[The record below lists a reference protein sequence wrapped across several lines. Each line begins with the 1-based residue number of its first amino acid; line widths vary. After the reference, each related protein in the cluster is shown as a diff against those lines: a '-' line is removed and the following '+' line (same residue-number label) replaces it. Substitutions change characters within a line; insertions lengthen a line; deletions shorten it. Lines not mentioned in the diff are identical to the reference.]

1 MKRFALCLCIVV
13 FAFCLLPF
21 GAADGVD
28 STETAYQTEDHAQEV
43 NGYSSREG
51 EQPSLDKN
59 AVGSAQT
66 ENAPVG
72 AAPTAPAIPAVSS
85 SAAPAAPA
93 SASPAAPATSTAPAI
108 PAVSSSAASAAP
120 TTSTA
125 PTSASPAAPTTST
138 APAIP
143 AVSSSAAPT
152 APATSKA
159 PTSASPA
166 ADTGKE
172 VPAAAAKNGAA
183 SSVADRDG
191 KGAESGE
198 TADLT
203 FASIHNK
210 GLTVADGN
218 KWYYENFDRQGRP
231 SFAVLYENGT
241 ALEKTEWQYKGNTR
255 HPAQKRIVR
264 PADSEIFHYDEAGRE
279 LSIERYTGKTVAS
292 KTENV
297 YNSGGKLIEQTVTAG
312 KNIDR
317 SVWEFAGG
325 TAVSQTKYRNG
336 KKTAFI
342 ELNTTPHIVHLYMDG
357 KEVYV
362 GEEV

>member
-1 MKRFALCLCIVV
+1 MKHVAFCLCIVV

-28 STETAYQTEDHAQEV
+28 STETAYQAEDHAQEV

-51 EQPSLDKN
+51 EKPSLDEN
-59 AVGSAQT
+59 TVGSAQT

-72 AAPTAPAIPAVSS
+72 AAP
-85 SAAPAAPA
+85 
-93 SASPAAPATSTAPAI
+93 ATSTAPAT
-108 PAVSSSAASAAP
+108 PASAA
-120 TTSTA
+120 
-125 PTSASPAAPTTST
+125 
-138 APAIP
+138 
-143 AVSSSAAPT
+143 
-152 APATSKA
+152 
-159 PTSASPA
+159 PA

-172 VPAAAAKNGAA
+172 VPAAAAKDGAA

-264 PADSEIFHYDEAGRE
+264 PADSEIFRYDEEGRE
-279 LSIERYTGKTVAS
+279 LSIELYTGKTLTS

-297 YNSGGKLIEQTVTAG
+297 YNGGGKLIEQTVTAG
-312 KNIDR
+312 KNIER
-317 SVWEFAGG
+317 SVWEFSEG

-342 ELNTTPHIVHLYMDG
+342 ELDTTPHIVHLYMDD

-362 GEEV
+362 GAEV

>member
-1 MKRFALCLCIVV
+1 MKRVAFCLCIGV
-13 FAFCLLPF
+13 FVFCLLPF

-28 STETAYQTEDHAQEV
+28 STETAYQAEEYEQEV

-51 EQPSLDKN
+51 EKSSLDEN
-59 AVGSAQT
+59 TVGSAQT

-72 AAPTAPAIPAVSS
+72 AAP
-85 SAAPAAPA
+85 
-93 SASPAAPATSTAPAI
+93 ATSTAPAT
-108 PAVSSSAASAAP
+108 PA
-120 TTSTA
+120 
-125 PTSASPAAPTTST
+125 
-138 APAIP
+138 
-143 AVSSSAAPT
+143 
-152 APATSKA
+152 
-159 PTSASPA
+159 SASPA

-172 VPAAAAKNGAA
+172 VPAAAAKDGAA

-198 TADLT
+198 TADLS
-203 FASIHNK
+203 FASIHSK

-264 PADSEIFHYDEAGRE
+264 PADSEIFRYDEEGRE
-279 LSIERYTGKTVAS
+279 LSIELYTGKTLTS

-297 YNSGGKLIEQTVTAG
+297 YNGGGKLIEQTVTAG
-312 KNIDR
+312 KNIER
-317 SVWEFAGG
+317 SVWEFSEG

-342 ELNTTPHIVHLYMDG
+342 ELDTTPHIVHLYMDD

-362 GEEV
+362 GAEV

>member
-1 MKRFALCLCIVV
+1 MKRVAFCLCIGV
-13 FAFCLLPF
+13 FVFCLLPF

-28 STETAYQTEDHAQEV
+28 STETAYQAEKYEQEV

-51 EQPSLDKN
+51 EKPSLDEN
-59 AVGSAQT
+59 TVGSAQT

-72 AAPTAPAIPAVSS
+72 AAP
-85 SAAPAAPA
+85 
-93 SASPAAPATSTAPAI
+93 ATSTAPAT
-108 PAVSSSAASAAP
+108 PASAA
-120 TTSTA
+120 
-125 PTSASPAAPTTST
+125 
-138 APAIP
+138 
-143 AVSSSAAPT
+143 
-152 APATSKA
+152 
-159 PTSASPA
+159 PA

-172 VPAAAAKNGAA
+172 VPAAAAKDGAA

-198 TADLT
+198 TADLS
-203 FASIHNK
+203 FASIHSK

-264 PADSEIFHYDEAGRE
+264 PADSEIFRYDEEGRE
-279 LSIERYTGKTVAS
+279 LSIELYTGKTLTS

-297 YNSGGKLIEQTVTAG
+297 YNGGGKLIEQTITAG
-312 KNIDR
+312 KNIER
-317 SVWEFAGG
+317 SVWEFSEG

-342 ELNTTPHIVHLYMDG
+342 ELDTTPHIVHLYMDD

-362 GEEV
+362 GAEV

>member
-1 MKRFALCLCIVV
+1 MKHVAFCLCIGV
-13 FAFCLLPF
+13 FVFCLLPF

-28 STETAYQTEDHAQEV
+28 STETAYQAEEYEQEV
-43 NGYSSREG
+43 NGYSSRE
-51 EQPSLDKN
+51 EEKPSLDEN
-59 AVGSAQT
+59 TVGSAQT

-72 AAPTAPAIPAVSS
+72 AAP
-85 SAAPAAPA
+85 
-93 SASPAAPATSTAPAI
+93 ATSTAPAT
-108 PAVSSSAASAAP
+108 PA
-120 TTSTA
+120 
-125 PTSASPAAPTTST
+125 
-138 APAIP
+138 
-143 AVSSSAAPT
+143 
-152 APATSKA
+152 
-159 PTSASPA
+159 SASPA

-172 VPAAAAKNGAA
+172 VPAAAAKDGAA
-183 SSVADRDG
+183 SLVADRDG

-198 TADLT
+198 TADLS

-264 PADSEIFHYDEAGRE
+264 PADSEIFRYDEEGRE
-279 LSIERYTGKTVAS
+279 LSIELYTGKTLTS

-297 YNSGGKLIEQTVTAG
+297 YNGGGKLIEQTVTAG
-312 KNIDR
+312 KNIER
-317 SVWEFAGG
+317 SVWEFSEG

-342 ELNTTPHIVHLYMDG
+342 ELDTTPHIVHLYMDD

-362 GEEV
+362 GAEV

>member
-1 MKRFALCLCIVV
+1 MKRVAFCLCIGV
-13 FAFCLLPF
+13 FVFCLLPF

-28 STETAYQTEDHAQEV
+28 STETAYQAEEYEQEV

-51 EQPSLDKN
+51 EKPSLDEN
-59 AVGSAQT
+59 TVGSAQPA
-66 ENAPVG
+66 NAPVG
-72 AAPTAPAIPAVSS
+72 TSPS
-85 SAAPAAPA
+85 APA
-93 SASPAAPATSTAPAI
+93 SAVSTG
-108 PAVSSSAASAAP
+108 SAG
-120 TTSTA
+120 
-125 PTSASPAAPTTST
+125 
-138 APAIP
+138 
-143 AVSSSAAPT
+143 
-152 APATSKA
+152 
-159 PTSASPA
+159 ASPA

-172 VPAAAAKNGAA
+172 VPAAAAKDGAA

-198 TADLT
+198 TADLS
-203 FASIHNK
+203 FASIHSK

-264 PADSEIFHYDEAGRE
+264 PADSEIFRYDKEGRE
-279 LSIERYTGKTVAS
+279 LSIELYTGKTLTS

-297 YNSGGKLIEQTVTAG
+297 YNGGGKLIEQTVTAG
-312 KNIDR
+312 KNIER
-317 SVWEFAGG
+317 SVWEFSEG

-342 ELNTTPHIVHLYMDG
+342 ELDTTPHIVHLYMDD

-362 GEEV
+362 GAEV

>member
-1 MKRFALCLCIVV
+1 MKRATFCLCIVV

-28 STETAYQTEDHAQEV
+28 STEAAYQAEDHAQEV

-51 EQPSLDKN
+51 EKPSLDEN
-59 AVGSAQT
+59 TVGSAQT

-72 AAPTAPAIPAVSS
+72 AAP
-85 SAAPAAPA
+85 
-93 SASPAAPATSTAPAI
+93 ATSTAPAT
-108 PAVSSSAASAAP
+108 PA
-120 TTSTA
+120 
-125 PTSASPAAPTTST
+125 SASPS
-138 APAIP
+138 APAS
-143 AVSSSAAPT
+143 AVSTGSA
-152 APATSKA
+152 
-159 PTSASPA
+159 SASPA

-172 VPAAAAKNGAA
+172 VPAAAAKDGAA

-198 TADLT
+198 TADLS

-264 PADSEIFHYDEAGRE
+264 PADSEIFRYDEEGRE
-279 LSIERYTGKTVAS
+279 LSIELYTGETLTS

-297 YNSGGKLIEQTVTAG
+297 YNGGGKLIEQTVTAG
-312 KNIDR
+312 KNIER
-317 SVWEFAGG
+317 SVWEFSEG

-342 ELNTTPHIVHLYMDG
+342 ELDTTPHIVHLYMDD

-362 GEEV
+362 GAEV

>member
-1 MKRFALCLCIVV
+1 MKRAAFCLCIGV
-13 FAFCLLPF
+13 FVFCLLPF

-28 STETAYQTEDHAQEV
+28 STETAYQAEEYEQEV

-51 EQPSLDKN
+51 EKPSLDEN
-59 AVGSAQT
+59 TVGSAQT

-72 AAPTAPAIPAVSS
+72 TSPS
-85 SAAPAAPA
+85 APA
-93 SASPAAPATSTAPAI
+93 SAVSTGSAGAAPATSTAPA
-108 PAVSSSAASAAP
+108 
-120 TTSTA
+120 T
-125 PTSASPAAPTTST
+125 
-138 APAIP
+138 
-143 AVSSSAAPT
+143 
-152 APATSKA
+152 PATPA
-159 PTSASPA
+159 SASPA

-172 VPAAAAKNGAA
+172 VPAAAAKDGAA

-198 TADLT
+198 TADLS
-203 FASIHNK
+203 FASIHSK

-264 PADSEIFHYDEAGRE
+264 PADSEIFRYDEEGRE
-279 LSIERYTGKTVAS
+279 LSIELYTGKTLTS

-297 YNSGGKLIEQTVTAG
+297 YNGGGKLIEQTVTAG
-312 KNIDR
+312 KNIER
-317 SVWEFAGG
+317 SVWEFSEG

-342 ELNTTPHIVHLYMDG
+342 ELDTTPHIVHLYMDD

-362 GEEV
+362 GAEV

>member
-1 MKRFALCLCIVV
+1 MKRVAFCLCIGV
-13 FAFCLLPF
+13 FVFCLLPF

-28 STETAYQTEDHAQEV
+28 STETAYQAEDHAQEV
-43 NGYSSREG
+43 NGYSSRE
-51 EQPSLDKN
+51 EEKPSLDEN
-59 AVGSAQT
+59 TVGSAQT

-72 AAPTAPAIPAVSS
+72 AAP
-85 SAAPAAPA
+85 
-93 SASPAAPATSTAPAI
+93 ATSTAPAT
-108 PAVSSSAASAAP
+108 PASAAP
-120 TTSTA
+120 
-125 PTSASPAAPTTST
+125 
-138 APAIP
+138 
-143 AVSSSAAPT
+143 
-152 APATSKA
+152 
-159 PTSASPA
+159 A
-166 ADTGKE
+166 ADTRKE
-172 VPAAAAKNGAA
+172 VPAAAAKDGAA

-203 FASIHNK
+203 FASIHSK

-264 PADSEIFHYDEAGRE
+264 PADSEIFRYDEEGRE
-279 LSIERYTGKTVAS
+279 LSIELYTGKTLTS

-297 YNSGGKLIEQTVTAG
+297 YNGGGKIIEQTVTAG
-312 KNIDR
+312 KNIER
-317 SVWEFAGG
+317 SVWEFSEG

-342 ELNTTPHIVHLYMDG
+342 ELDTTPHIVHLYMDD

-362 GEEV
+362 GAEV

>member
-1 MKRFALCLCIVV
+1 MKRAAFCLCIGV

-85 SAAPAAPA
+85 SAASAAPA
-93 SASPAAPATSTAPAI
+93 SASPTDT
-108 PAVSSSAASAAP
+108 
-120 TTSTA
+120 
-125 PTSASPAAPTTST
+125 
-138 APAIP
+138 
-143 AVSSSAAPT
+143 APT
-152 APATSKA
+152 APATSTA
-159 PTSASPA
+159 TVTPASASPA

-172 VPAAAAKNGAA
+172 VPAAAAKDGAA

-198 TADLT
+198 TADPT

-342 ELNTTPHIVHLYMDG
+342 ELDTTPHIVHLYMDG

>member
-1 MKRFALCLCIVV
+1 MKRVAFCLCIGV

-28 STETAYQTEDHAQEV
+28 STETAYQAEEYEQEV

-51 EQPSLDKN
+51 EKPSLDEN
-59 AVGSAQT
+59 TVGSAQT

-72 AAPTAPAIPAVSS
+72 AAP
-85 SAAPAAPA
+85 
-93 SASPAAPATSTAPAI
+93 ATSTAPAT
-108 PAVSSSAASAAP
+108 PA
-120 TTSTA
+120 
-125 PTSASPAAPTTST
+125 
-138 APAIP
+138 
-143 AVSSSAAPT
+143 
-152 APATSKA
+152 
-159 PTSASPA
+159 SASPA

-172 VPAAAAKNGAA
+172 VPAAAAKDGAA

-198 TADLT
+198 TADLS
-203 FASIHNK
+203 FASIHSK

-264 PADSEIFHYDEAGRE
+264 PADSEIFRYDEEGRE

>member
-1 MKRFALCLCIVV
+1 MKRA
-13 FAFCLLPF
+13 AFCLLPF

-28 STETAYQTEDHAQEV
+28 STETAYQAEDHAQEV

-51 EQPSLDKN
+51 EKPSLDEN
-59 AVGSAQT
+59 TVGSAQT

-72 AAPTAPAIPAVSS
+72 AAP
-85 SAAPAAPA
+85 
-93 SASPAAPATSTAPAI
+93 ATSTAPAT
-108 PAVSSSAASAAP
+108 PA
-120 TTSTA
+120 
-125 PTSASPAAPTTST
+125 
-138 APAIP
+138 
-143 AVSSSAAPT
+143 
-152 APATSKA
+152 
-159 PTSASPA
+159 SASPA

-172 VPAAAAKNGAA
+172 VPAAAAKDGAA

-241 ALEKTEWQYKGNTR
+241 ALEKTEWQYKDNTR

-264 PADSEIFHYDEAGRE
+264 PADSEIFRYDEEGRE
-279 LSIERYTGKTVAS
+279 LSIELYTGKTLTS

-297 YNSGGKLIEQTVTAG
+297 YNGGGKLIEQTVTAG
-312 KNIDR
+312 KNIER
-317 SVWEFAGG
+317 SVWEFSEG

-342 ELNTTPHIVHLYMDG
+342 ELDTTPHIVHLYMDD

-362 GEEV
+362 GAEV

>member
-1 MKRFALCLCIVV
+1 MKRVAFCLCIGV

-28 STETAYQTEDHAQEV
+28 STETAYQAEDHAQEV

-51 EQPSLDKN
+51 EKPSLDEN
-59 AVGSAQT
+59 TVGSAQT

-72 AAPTAPAIPAVSS
+72 TSPS
-85 SAAPAAPA
+85 APA
-93 SASPAAPATSTAPAI
+93 SAVSTGSAGAAAAATSQAGQ
-108 PAVSSSAASAAP
+108 VP
-120 TTSTA
+120 TTALQKSG
-125 PTSASPAAPTTST
+125 SD
-138 APAIP
+138 
-143 AVSSSAAPT
+143 SS
-152 APATSKA
+152 
-159 PTSASPA
+159 A

-172 VPAAAAKNGAA
+172 VPAAAAKDGAA

-198 TADLT
+198 TADLS

-264 PADSEIFHYDEAGRE
+264 PADSEIFRYDEEGRE
-279 LSIERYTGKTVAS
+279 LSIELYTGKTLTS

-297 YNSGGKLIEQTVTAG
+297 YNGGGKLIEQTVTAG
-312 KNIDR
+312 KNIER
-317 SVWEFAGG
+317 SVWEFSEG

-342 ELNTTPHIVHLYMDG
+342 ELDTTPHIVHLYMDD

-362 GEEV
+362 GAEV

>member
-1 MKRFALCLCIVV
+1 MKRVAFCLCIGV
-13 FAFCLLPF
+13 FVFCLLPF

-28 STETAYQTEDHAQEV
+28 STETAYQAEEYEHGSM
-43 NGYSSREG
+43 NREK
-51 EQPSLDKN
+51 PSLDEN
-59 AVGSAQT
+59 TVGSAQT

-72 AAPTAPAIPAVSS
+72 AAPAPSTA
-85 SAAPAAPA
+85 
-93 SASPAAPATSTAPAI
+93 PAAPATSTAPAT
-108 PAVSSSAASAAP
+108 PA
-120 TTSTA
+120 
-125 PTSASPAAPTTST
+125 SASPAATSQAGQIPTTALQKSG
-138 APAIP
+138 
-143 AVSSSAAPT
+143 SD
-152 APATSKA
+152 
-159 PTSASPA
+159 SPA

-172 VPAAAAKNGAA
+172 VPAAAAKDGAA

-198 TADLT
+198 TADLS
-203 FASIHNK
+203 FASIHSK

-241 ALEKTEWQYKGNTR
+241 ALEKTEWQYKGNPR

-264 PADSEIFHYDEAGRE
+264 PADSEIFRDDEEGRE
-279 LSIERYTGKTVAS
+279 LSIELYTGKTLTS

-297 YNSGGKLIEQTVTAG
+297 YNGGGKLIEQTVTAG
-312 KNIDR
+312 KNIER
-317 SVWEFAGG
+317 SVWEFSEG

-342 ELNTTPHIVHLYMDG
+342 ELDTTPHIVHLYMDD

-362 GEEV
+362 GAEV

>member
-1 MKRFALCLCIVV
+1 MKRAAFCLCIVV

-28 STETAYQTEDHAQEV
+28 STETAYQAEDHAQEV

-51 EQPSLDKN
+51 EKPSLDKN
-59 AVGSAQT
+59 TVGSAQT

-72 AAPTAPAIPAVSS
+72 AAP
-85 SAAPAAPA
+85 
-93 SASPAAPATSTAPAI
+93 ATSTAPAT
-108 PAVSSSAASAAP
+108 PASAA
-120 TTSTA
+120 
-125 PTSASPAAPTTST
+125 
-138 APAIP
+138 
-143 AVSSSAAPT
+143 
-152 APATSKA
+152 
-159 PTSASPA
+159 PA

-172 VPAAAAKNGAA
+172 VPAAAAKDGAA

-198 TADLT
+198 TADLS
-203 FASIHNK
+203 FASIHSK

-264 PADSEIFHYDEAGRE
+264 PADSEIFRYDEEGRE
-279 LSIERYTGKTVAS
+279 LSIELYTGKTLTS

-297 YNSGGKLIEQTVTAG
+297 YNGGGKLIEQTVTAG
-312 KNIDR
+312 KNIER
-317 SVWEFAGG
+317 SVWEFSEG

-342 ELNTTPHIVHLYMDG
+342 ELDTTPHIVHLYMDD

-362 GEEV
+362 GAEV

>member
-1 MKRFALCLCIVV
+1 MKRVAFCLCIVV

-28 STETAYQTEDHAQEV
+28 STETAYQAEEYEHGSM
-43 NGYSSREG
+43 NREK
-51 EQPSLDKN
+51 PSLDEN
-59 AVGSAQT
+59 TVGSAQT

-72 AAPTAPAIPAVSS
+72 AAP
-85 SAAPAAPA
+85 
-93 SASPAAPATSTAPAI
+93 ATSTAPAT
-108 PAVSSSAASAAP
+108 PA
-120 TTSTA
+120 
-125 PTSASPAAPTTST
+125 
-138 APAIP
+138 
-143 AVSSSAAPT
+143 
-152 APATSKA
+152 
-159 PTSASPA
+159 SASPA

-172 VPAAAAKNGAA
+172 VPAAAAKDGAA

-264 PADSEIFHYDEAGRE
+264 PADSEIFRYDEEGRE
-279 LSIERYTGKTVAS
+279 LSIELYTGETLTS

-297 YNSGGKLIEQTVTAG
+297 YNGGGKLIEQTVTAG
-312 KNIDR
+312 KNIER
-317 SVWEFAGG
+317 SVWEFSEG

-342 ELNTTPHIVHLYMDG
+342 ELDTTPHIVHLYMDD

-362 GEEV
+362 GAEV

>member
-1 MKRFALCLCIVV
+1 MKRVAFCLCIGV
-13 FAFCLLPF
+13 FVFCLLPF

-28 STETAYQTEDHAQEV
+28 STETAYQAEDHAQEV
-43 NGYSSREG
+43 NGYSSRE
-51 EQPSLDKN
+51 EEKPSLDEN
-59 AVGSAQT
+59 TVGSAQT

-72 AAPTAPAIPAVSS
+72 AAP
-85 SAAPAAPA
+85 
-93 SASPAAPATSTAPAI
+93 ATSTAPAT
-108 PAVSSSAASAAP
+108 PA
-120 TTSTA
+120 
-125 PTSASPAAPTTST
+125 
-138 APAIP
+138 
-143 AVSSSAAPT
+143 
-152 APATSKA
+152 
-159 PTSASPA
+159 SASPA

-172 VPAAAAKNGAA
+172 VPAAAAKDGAA

-198 TADLT
+198 TADLS
-203 FASIHNK
+203 FASIHSK

-264 PADSEIFHYDEAGRE
+264 PADSEIFRYDEEGRE
-279 LSIERYTGKTVAS
+279 LSIELYTGETLTS

-297 YNSGGKLIEQTVTAG
+297 YNGGGKLIEQTVTAG
-312 KNIDR
+312 KNIER
-317 SVWEFAGG
+317 SVWEFSEG

-342 ELNTTPHIVHLYMDG
+342 ELDTTPHIVHLYMDD

-362 GEEV
+362 GAEV